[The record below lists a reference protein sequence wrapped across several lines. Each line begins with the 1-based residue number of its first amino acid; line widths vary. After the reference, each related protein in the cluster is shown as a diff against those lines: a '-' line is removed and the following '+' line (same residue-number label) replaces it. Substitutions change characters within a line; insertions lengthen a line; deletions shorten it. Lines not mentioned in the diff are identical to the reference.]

1 MPKIVS
7 EACRPAIAHGNCF
20 IWQLLLLSS
29 DFFPSRLNLKNI
41 YFFVFVCFRQL
52 QQYIF
57 IIAYLKSQS
66 KGSIA
71 WLCAHSIKLI
81 SIFIIVDLN
90 KKDKYCVF
98 FILSRRWEENF
109 CQNWELKWALWKA
122 NSVLISSSLSS
133 SGLLF
138 VGGILL
144 FMNAGEYSSFEVSIL
159 FFCCNLLFARNLK
172 GCDGLHNT
180 F

>member
-1 MPKIVS
+1 M
-7 EACRPAIAHGNCF
+7 
-20 IWQLLLLSS
+20 
-29 DFFPSRLNLKNI
+29 

-57 IIAYLKSQS
+57 IITYLKSQP
-66 KGSIA
+66 KGSIV

-109 CQNWELKWALWKA
+109 CQNWELKWALWIA

-144 FMNAGEYSSFEVSIL
+144 FMNAGEYSSFEGSNL
-159 FFCCNLLFARNLK
+159 FFAVIYYLPEILK
-172 GCDGLHNT
+172 AVMVCITRFNRSCFFPSQCHTLS
-180 F
+180 